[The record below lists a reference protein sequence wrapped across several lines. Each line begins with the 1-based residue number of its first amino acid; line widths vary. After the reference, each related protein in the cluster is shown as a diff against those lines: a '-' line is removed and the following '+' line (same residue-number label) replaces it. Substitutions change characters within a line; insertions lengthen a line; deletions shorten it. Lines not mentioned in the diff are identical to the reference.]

1 MKETRYSDAGVDISA
16 ANEAKKRITSAVKGT
31 HGPQVLGG
39 IGGFGGLFSTEGF
52 PPDPVLVSSIDG
64 VGTKLKIAF
73 LLDRHNTVGEDIV
86 NHCVNDILV
95 QGARPLFF
103 MDYLATGKLEP
114 GIVEKVV
121 EGIARACEHNAC
133 ALLGGETAEM
143 PGFYSEGEYDLAGTI
158 VGVVSRDSILTG
170 KTIENGDVLLG
181 LASSGLHTNGY
192 SLARKVLLDMAQLPL
207 EKFHPDLGR
216 HLGDELLQPHRSYSP
231 SILPLV
237 ERKVIRGMV
246 HITGG
251 GFGGN
256 IPRVVPDNFKVVI
269 RKGSWEALPIFD
281 LIARLGNVPED
292 EMYLTFNMGI
302 GLIVIVAD
310 DNAQMVEQE
319 LRASGETVY
328 RIGHVENR
336 TPDEE
341 PVLFTKG

>member
-16 ANEAKKRITSAVKGT
+16 ANEAKKRIISAVKTT

-39 IGGFGGLFSTEGF
+39 IGGFGGLFSTEDF
-52 PPDPVLVSSIDG
+52 PPNPVLVSSIDG

-73 LLDRHNTVGEDIV
+73 ILNRHNTVGEDIV

-121 EGIARACEHNAC
+121 EGIASACRLNSC

-143 PGFYSEGEYDLAGTI
+143 PGFYTEGEYDLAGTI
-158 VGVVSRDSILTG
+158 VGVVNRDSILTG
-170 KTIENGDVLLG
+170 EAIANGDVILG

-192 SLARKVLLDMAQLPL
+192 SLARKVLLEMAKLPL
-207 EKFHPDLGR
+207 EKTHPDLG
-216 HLGDELLQPHRSYSP
+216 HPLGDELLQPHRSYSP
-231 SILPLV
+231 AILPLV
-237 ERKVIRGMV
+237 EGKMIRGMV

-256 IPRVVPDNFKVVI
+256 IPRVVPDRYKAVVQ
-269 RKGSWEALPIFD
+269 KGSWEVQPIFG
-281 LIARLGNVPED
+281 LIASLGNVPED

-302 GLIVIVAD
+302 GLIVIVAEE
-310 DNAQMVEQE
+310 NAATVEVE
-319 LRASGETVY
+319 LRAAGETVY
-328 RIGHVENR
+328 RIGHIEKR
-336 TPDEE
+336 EHDEE